1 MTRLHVA
8 DGLSAQKVQR
18 KAVEVLRLGGEDA
31 VDRDDAR
38 LEALRLDEGLEV
50 RLVGVLVHVHRHHD
64 RSMSHKRRERA
75 PGPPHGEGLQRHQTV
90 HSRCEEEKEGERD
103 GEHGG
108 DVNASSAV
116 VVD

>member
-8 DGLSAQKVQR
+8 DGLPAQKVQR

-75 PGPPHGEGLQRHQTV
+75 PGPPHGEGLQRL

>member
-8 DGLSAQKVQR
+8 DGLPAQKVQR

-38 LEALRLDEGLEV
+38 LEALCLDERLEV
-50 RLVGVLVHVHRHHD
+50 RLVGVLVHVYRHHD
-64 RSMSHKRRERA
+64 RSIGQRRREHA

-90 HSRCEEEKEGERD
+90 HSRREEKKEGKRD
-103 GEHGG
+103 GEHGC
-108 DVNASSAV
+108 DVDASSAI